1 MSNGYGITDTV
12 KEIGTIGIQGNIIPH
27 QWYETVTFEN
37 GKPQLNAIIILA
49 EIVYWY
55 RPNEVRDEATGR
67 LVRMEKKFKA
77 DLLQRS
83 YASFSD
89 QFGLSKKQVKDA
101 ILCLEALGVVRR
113 ELRTVNTSTGPVSN
127 VMFIDLNPAALRRIT
142 HGDVQSYG
150 HQSTHPPTSKYTPP
164 SIDVQTYTETTTE
177 TTPEIKEPGFKNSEN
192 NKLPPDPHLEPKHK
206 DLAAAQ
212 QLYLTKVSQQLTVSP
227 VEVDKIEDALTEFGW
242 DKLKHAM
249 TVAGS
254 QPRTKLRT
262 PKARW
267 DYALGVARNQMTQAE
282 AEKKAQQEYDK
293 RMQERLENDPQYQWF
308 LEQERI
314 QEGQDNGKH

>member
-1 MSNGYGITDTV
+1 MIT
-12 KEIGTIGIQGNIIPH
+12 K
-27 QWYETVTFEN
+27 
-37 GKPQLNAIIILA
+37 NAVLTLLGDRPIAYHPILA
-49 EIVYWY
+49 KKLGGVEVAVFVSQLLYW
-55 RPNEVRDEATGR
+55 TGR
-67 LVRMEKKFKA
+67 GKLAGGWIFKTQA
-77 DLLQRS
+77 EFE
-83 YASFSD
+83 AET
-89 QFGLSKKQVKDA
+89 GLSRRNQETARKKLKKLMVLEEKLQGVPATLHYRLNLDVLAA
-101 ILCLEALGVVRR
+101 ILDDEPETENEQTGMAEPD
-113 ELRTVNTSTGPVSN
+113 ELDCTDRTNQYGGMRQTR
-127 VMFIDLNPAALRRIT
+127 MAE
-142 HGDVQSYG
+142 SYK
-150 HQSTHPPTSKYTPP
+150 HHRLH
-164 SIDVQTYTETTTE
+164 TE
-177 TTPEIKEPGFKNSEN
+177 TTPEITQN
-192 NKLPPDPHLEPKHK
+192 NDSPQTPQLPPDPHLEPKHK